1 MSKDESDPLLGF
13 VATKRPS
20 ALKETPRLA
29 ANDLESVVEK
39 KPRIRHSHQF
49 EIKLRYALPE
59 EQARTIYD
67 LAVYFFLPPSL
78 GINRADYGKGM
89 FYRDLQSYIRL
100 KTPEVFFPDIP
111 RGDSGPLSRLNA
123 AALRLPG
130 DSSDRAV
137 RLYEYQSKLF
147 CCVLESSLRE
157 YVERVETASDP
168 ALRNRLMDAY
178 RIAAMSVRSTY
189 AALGP
194 KLHHPAM
201 PHSVPTMYRFTD
213 EYISLLLEE
222 YTCRVIAAA
231 PTDESG
237 ESLRAKLVVL
247 VEKEIAHR
255 KAEHYPSVADPSSD
269 NEGFVYRRGVLKK
282 YMNGALFLSA
292 HSDDGGR
299 FLEEGLFGVAAGVA
313 MVFATAVL
321 FISTQLYGSLTGPVF
336 FALVIS
342 YIFKDRIKERM
353 RLYLS
358 RKASRWLFDI
368 KTILHASPKDRI
380 GVCNESVDFLDAN
393 MVPAPVA
400 AVRNRAHITEVEGGW
415 VGERAIRYR
424 KHVKLYPVRIADIYD
439 GAGIHGVND
448 ILRFSVEEF
457 VRNIGATDTPVHSL
471 VDDKVSL
478 IQGDRVHH
486 LNVIVRYATDGED
499 GFQRYRIVLNR
510 NGIKRIETVPSSES
524 DNTES
529 SSEPWQ

>member
-1 MSKDESDPLLGF
+1 MSTDESDPLLAL
-13 VATKRPS
+13 VATQRP
-20 ALKETPRLA
+20 APFKAAPGRA
-29 ANDLESVVEK
+29 ANDLESVVER
-39 KPRIRHSHQF
+39 KPRIRHPHQF

-59 EQARTIYD
+59 EQATTIYD

-78 GINRADYGKGM
+78 GINRTDYGKGT

-100 KTPEVFFPDIP
+100 KTPEVFFPDIA

-147 CCVLESSLRE
+147 CCVLNSSLRE
-157 YVERVETASDP
+157 YVERIEAASSP
-168 ALRNRLMDAY
+168 AISVRLMDAY
-178 RIAAMSVRSTY
+178 RIAASSLRSTY
-189 AALGP
+189 SALGP
-194 KLHHPAM
+194 KLRNPAL
-201 PHSVPTMYRFTD
+201 PSSVQTMYHFTD
-213 EYISLLLEE
+213 EHISLLLEE

-237 ESLRAKLVVL
+237 GSLRGKLVDL
-247 VEKEIAHR
+247 VRREVAHR
-255 KAEHYPSVADPSSD
+255 KTEHYPSVANPSSD

-282 YMNGALFLSA
+282 YMNSALFLSA
-292 HSDDGGR
+292 HSGDGGR
-299 FLEEGLFGVAAGVA
+299 FLEEGLFGVAAGIS
-313 MVFATAVL
+313 MIFATAVL
-321 FISTQLYGSLTGPVF
+321 FVSTQVYGSLTGPVF

-368 KTILHASPKDRI
+368 KTILYASPKDRI
-380 GVCNESVDFLDAN
+380 GVCNESVDFLDAD

-400 AVRNRAHITEVEGGW
+400 AVRNRAHITEIEGGW

-439 GAGIHGVND
+439 GASIHDVND
-448 ILRFSVEEF
+448 IMRFSVAEF
-457 VRNIGATDTPVHSL
+457 VRNIGTVDTPISSL
-471 VDDKVSL
+471 VDGQVSL

-499 GFQRYRIVLNR
+499 GFKRYRIVLNR
-510 NGIKRIETVPSSES
+510 NGIKRIETVP
-524 DNTES
+524 T
-529 SSEPWQ
+529 